1 MTSRRQVPP
10 AFAKGYVLCSPA
22 GKLQQKTFAATA
34 RAAIATKH
42 RKSATWEKA
51 RERGWSVEFV
61 YVRFF
66 IPVFKA
72 TCATA
77 EIDIEE
83 PCDDQT

>member
-1 MTSRRQVPP
+1 MTSRHPIPP
-10 AFAKGYVLCSPA
+10 AFAKGYVLCSPT

-34 RAAIATKH
+34 RAAVATKH
-42 RKSATWEKA
+42 RKSSTWEKA

-72 TCATA
+72 TSPTA
-77 EIDIEE
+77 QIDIEE
-83 PCDDQT
+83 SCDD